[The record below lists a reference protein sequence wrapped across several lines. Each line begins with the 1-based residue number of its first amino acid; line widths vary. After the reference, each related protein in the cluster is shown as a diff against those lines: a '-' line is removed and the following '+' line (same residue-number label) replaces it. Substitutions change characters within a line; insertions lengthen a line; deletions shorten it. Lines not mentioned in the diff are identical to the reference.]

1 MTTRRTFI
9 QQAGLLSAAVVFNS
23 CTVFP
28 TEREKLL
35 GIQLYTLR
43 NQLAKG
49 TKDVLVKIAAAGY
62 KDVETFGYDRKN
74 HFFGLEPKDFKS
86 LLNDNGLVSTCGHY
100 NSGEFIGTDSDD
112 EMKMAIEAA
121 NAIGQKCVIVPY
133 LEAELRNSAD
143 DYKRIAQRL
152 SHAAL
157 LCKDANLELAYHNH
171 DFEFTQFGSK
181 TGYDI
186 LLDETDASL
195 VKMELDLYWITKAGK
210 DPLAY
215 FQKYPGRFTS
225 FHIKDM
231 GKNDKT
237 QNVNIGDGSI
247 DFKTILGQ
255 AKKAGGKYYFVEYD
269 ELPKGADP
277 YVSIANSS
285 RYVKANLL
293 K

>member
-9 QQAGLLSAAVVFNS
+9 QQAGLLSTAVLFNS
-23 CTVFP
+23 CSVLP
-28 TEREKLL
+28 TQREKLL

-43 NQLAKG
+43 NQLAKDP
-49 TKDVLVKIAAAGY
+49 KDVVVKIGAAGY
-62 KDVETFGYDRKN
+62 NDVETFGYNRKN
-74 HFFGLEPKDFKS
+74 HFFGLEPKAFKS
-86 LLNDNGLVSTCGHY
+86 LLNDNGLTSSCGHF
-100 NSGEFIGTDSDD
+100 NSGEFIGTDKDD

-121 NAIGQKCVIVPY
+121 NAIDQKCVIVPY
-133 LEAELRNSAD
+133 LEVKLRDSAD
-143 DYKRIAQRL
+143 DYKRIAERL
-152 SHAAL
+152 NHAAL
-157 LCKDANLELAYHNH
+157 LCKDANLVLAYHNH

-215 FQKYPGRFTS
+215 FENYPGRFIS

-231 GKNDKT
+231 GKIDKT
-237 QNVNIGDGSI
+237 QNADIGDGSI
-247 DFKTILGQ
+247 DFKTILSQ
-255 AKKAGGKYYFVEYD
+255 SRKAGAIYYFVEYD

-277 YVSIANSS
+277 YISIAKSIK
-285 RYVKANLL
+285 YVRTYLL